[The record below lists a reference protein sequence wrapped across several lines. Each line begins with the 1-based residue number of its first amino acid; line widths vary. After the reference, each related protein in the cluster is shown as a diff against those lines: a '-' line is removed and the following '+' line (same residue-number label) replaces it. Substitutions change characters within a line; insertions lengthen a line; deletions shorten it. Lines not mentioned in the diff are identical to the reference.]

1 MLALANLEGCRFVL
15 LDGVV
20 GVVSLVKLCIY
31 SLPIKYLWFD
41 ALCARDVSSHSG
53 APHMGWINLL
63 AALL

>member
-1 MLALANLEGCRFVL
+1 MLALANLESCRFVL

-20 GVVSLVKLCIY
+20 RVVSLVKLCIY

-41 ALCARDVSSHSG
+41 ALCACDVRSYSG